1 MNNITTNRVGTF
13 YREEFSC
20 LENLFSH
27 APDILFDL
35 LEKGFDIQDSRIL
48 MKDKTD
54 QDDLYDLYNEL
65 QGKNPSYDY
74 PKDKFELIVQLKI
87 PKK

>member
-13 YREEFSC
+13 YREEFFC

-27 APDILFDL
+27 EPDILFDL